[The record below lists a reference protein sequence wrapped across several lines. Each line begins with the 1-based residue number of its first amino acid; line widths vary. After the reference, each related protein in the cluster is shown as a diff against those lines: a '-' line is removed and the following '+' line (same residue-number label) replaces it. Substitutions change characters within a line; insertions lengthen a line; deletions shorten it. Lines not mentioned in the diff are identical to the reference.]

1 MEERAQRLRVQR
13 DRLRQK
19 QKEDR
24 DKETDN
30 YSNNASEKGEESKVD
45 RINKGLAALSL
56 GPSKDEKK
64 MDHDKQRKSLMHE
77 IRGAL
82 IEGGEDDDDSKSKK
96 VKVKGPKQTG
106 MRGLDQIKGTNN
118 Q

>member
-1 MEERAQRLRVQR
+1 
-13 DRLRQK
+13 
-19 QKEDR
+19 
-24 DKETDN
+24 
-30 YSNNASEKGEESKVD
+30 
-45 RINKGLAALSL
+45 
-56 GPSKDEKK
+56 
-64 MDHDKQRKSLMHE
+64 MHE